1 MNPIGDSAHIGI
13 TVPDDHPVFSVV
25 GDKLSNHGHEVSY
38 FDPNEPID
46 PDELASLS
54 LLVSKRTR
62 EESVRAVIQAEQLG
76 VPTWNSATGVVACVS
91 RFSQL
96 CLLSG
101 VGFDVPAASRSKP
114 SGDYVAKRLFHWDM
128 SPEVNGDGDIYEE
141 LLPAEPIDFK
151 YYVVHDGSA
160 YRTTVLRA
168 TSKLWDAK
176 RVLGETDP
184 VPEHVDRI
192 TALMKRLDMRGVGV
206 DLIRTDEGWYAVDLN
221 PCPSF
226 KQTGLEDAL
235 VDSIESCLD

>member
-1 MNPIGDSAHIGI
+1 MNPIGDAAHIGI
-13 TVPDDHPVFSVV
+13 TVPSDHPVFSVV
-25 GDKLSNHGHEVSY
+25 GDKLSDRGHTVSY

-46 PDELASLS
+46 PDELVSLS

-62 EESVRAVIQAEQLG
+62 EESVRAVMQAERLG

-114 SGDYVAKRLFHWDM
+114 SGDYVAKSLYHWDM
-128 SPEVNGDGDIYEE
+128 SPEMNGEGDVYEE

-151 YYVVHDGSA
+151 YYVVRDGST

-168 TSKLWDAK
+168 TSKLWDEK

-184 VPEHVDRI
+184 VPEHVTQI
-192 TALMKRLDMRGVGV
+192 TALMERLDMRGIGV
-206 DLIRTDEGWYAVDLN
+206 DLVRTDDGWYAVDLN

-235 VDSIESCLD
+235 VNSIESCLD

>member
-1 MNPIGDSAHIGI
+1 MNSIGKAIRIGI
-13 TVPDDHPVFSVV
+13 TVPSDHSVFSVV
-25 GDKLSNHGHEVSY
+25 GNKLSNRGYTVSY
-38 FDPNEPID
+38 FDPDESID
-46 PDELASLS
+46 TYELASLS

-62 EESVRAVIQAEQLG
+62 EASVRALMKAERLG

-101 VGFDVPAASRSKP
+101 VGFDVPAAAKSKP
-114 SGDYVAKRLFHWDM
+114 SGDYVAKSLYHWDM
-128 SPEVNGDGDIYEE
+128 SPEVNGEGDVYEE
-141 LLPAEPIDFK
+141 LLSTEPVDFK

-168 TSKLWDAK
+168 TSKLWDEK

-184 VPEHVDRI
+184 VPEHVTRI
-192 TALMKRLDMRGVGV
+192 TTLMERLDMRGIGV
-206 DLIRTDEGWYAVDLN
+206 DMIRTDEGWYAVDLN

-235 VDSIESCLD
+235 VNSIESCLD